1 MKVFVT
7 SNLQLGRP
15 NAITKFK
22 RPFKDVDNMTNEL
35 IGNWNSVV
43 SDEDIVYHLGNFA
56 WDPKTAQDALQRL
69 RGKIYL
75 LPAEHDEAVMIL
87 NQKKLLPINSNV
99 MNRITPLKDYEC
111 NLSYWPMLE
120 WPGSSN
126 GYYSIIGYPDKKYKS
141 DPKKR
146 IINASVD
153 LWGYKPQE
161 LQRLVET
168 FNDF

>member
-1 MKVFVT
+1 MKVYVT

-15 NAITKFK
+15 NAISKFK

-43 SDEDIVYHLGNFA
+43 TDEDIVYHLGNFA

-69 RGKIYL
+69 KGTIRL
-75 LPAEHDEAVMIL
+75 LPAEHDEAVML
-87 NQKKLLPINSNV
+87 LGNKKMLPSKSYL
-99 MNRITPLKDYEC
+99 MNRITPLNDYEC
-111 NLSYWPMLE
+111 SLSYWPMQE
-120 WPGSSN
+120 WPGSSS
-126 GYYSIIGYPDKKYKS
+126 GYYSIIGYPGKKYKS

-146 IINASVD
+146 IINASTD

-161 LQRLVET
+161 LTRLLET

>member
-7 SNLQLGRP
+7 SNMQLGRP

-43 SDEDIVYHLGNFA
+43 SNNDTVYHLGNFA

-69 RGKIYL
+69 NGNIKL
-75 LPAEHDEAVMIL
+75 LPAEHDEAVMLL
-87 NQKKLLPINSNV
+87 NQKKLLPLNSGL
-99 MNRITPLKDYEC
+99 MNRITPLKDYEV
-111 NLSYWPMLE
+111 NLSYWPMME

-126 GYYSIIGYPDKKYKS
+126 GYYSIIGYQNKKYKS
-141 DPKKR
+141 DPEKR
-146 IINASVD
+146 IINASAD

-161 LQRLVET
+161 LQRLVEI